1 MIILLALIPLAHIK
15 TSEVETLEELM
26 VTQTAKVEDKLVD
39 LIENSILSLS
49 IAIESIELPQAMN
62 VLHGIA
68 FPSGIAH
75 RSGQGGRNDRDAARQ
90 MFCCAGEPLEPHP
103 CLLDLTQQGRGQ
115 TTRAAYECRGVGAAG
130 TAYTAS
136 SKSRR
141 D

>member
-1 MIILLALIPLAHIK
+1 
-15 TSEVETLEELM
+15 M
-26 VTQTAKVEDKLVD
+26 VTQTAKVENKLVD
-39 LIENSILSLS
+39 HIENQYLSLS

-62 VLHGIA
+62 VSHGIA

-75 RSGQGGRNDRDAARQ
+75 GSGQGGGNDRGAARQ
-90 MFCCAGEPLEPHP
+90 MFCAGEPLEPHP
-103 CLLDLTQQGRGQ
+103 SISLLDLTQQGRGQ
-115 TTRAAYECRGVGAAG
+115 TTWAADECRGVGAAG